1 MLRTPKRE
9 VELNVSS
16 CKIVNDGFPFL
27 RVTCE
32 TILVTPE
39 QRRIILN
46 EKSWFLDGAGGPIKV
61 INVPQLLQ
69 RHHMPSANK
78 GVQVNTAVDV
88 AMADESAF
96 STGNGHFTTDLVV
109 DLHLPRGVIDIQFAR
124 YSDEMEM
131 RRRAMEEEETARRK
145 EMEAIAA
152 AQETARKKAEKQSSV
167 NAFRRKFDNLDLDN
181 DGNE

>member
-1 MLRTPKRE
+1 
-9 VELNVSS
+9 
-16 CKIVNDGFPFL
+16 
-27 RVTCE
+27 
-32 TILVTPE
+32 
-39 QRRIILN
+39 
-46 EKSWFLDGAGGPIKV
+46 
-61 INVPQLLQ
+61 
-69 RHHMPSANK
+69 
-78 GVQVNTAVDV
+78 
-88 AMADESAF
+88 MADESAF
-96 STGNGHFTTDLVV
+96 ATGNGHFTTDLVV

-145 EMEAIAA
+145 EMEALAA